1 MRLLPKQIWK
11 EEFQYYSDKS
21 VDGLKSEIQQLF
33 DNTRGLNSSVNL
45 TGEFTSDFEFKMKP
59 KWQFVVIK
67 NFERE
72 VSYLNGQIFSDEFK
86 RTRVTFT
93 VRPNSIL
100 LIFFFV
106 FPLFGIL
113 ALTTNNIKGNTPE
126 FLIVGLAFAFVVPA
140 LMLVFGHFAKQGIKN
155 RFIKTFNLK
164 AIE

>member
-1 MRLLPKQIWK
+1 MSNKRKGILTTDSEWRKHLRKIGKRFFWKGERLAEKKMI
-11 EEFQYYSDKS
+11 
-21 VDGLKSEIQQLF
+21 
-33 DNTRGLNSSVNL
+33 NL
-45 TGEFTSDFEFKMKP
+45 IGEFTSDFEFRMKP
-59 KWQFVVIK
+59 KWQSVVIQ

-126 FLIVGLAFAFVVPA
+126 FLIVGLAFTFVVPA